1 MSEERISKPPST
13 CDRLYEYFTADGLCL
28 QSLHGA
34 LIAMTSTGI
43 GVRGQPDPDGRMV
56 RSGSVGFKQ
65 RDQDTL
71 AGRLNDDGARSERP
85 SKAQRYAETA
95 KVIALLTAEQVRVL
109 QLAYGPQD
117 AIPELKLELAGSA
130 QARASLEGPGQER
143 ARKQRA
149 AELGNWAQVMVE
161 TEAARAGLSEWL
173 AIKRAALAKQSDAI
187 EPGAN
192 LVEWAMAHMDS
203 EMGHLKSARQDVVV
217 SVSTWLVHHASKI
230 QKSACRVEAHKQVTE
245 AWNAWMAA
253 RKALGMVR
261 SGPRLHRGFV
271 YHRGEES

>member
-13 CDRLYEYFTADGLCL
+13 CDRLYEYFTADVLCL

-34 LIAMTSTGI
+34 LIAMASTGI

-71 AGRLNDDGARSERP
+71 AGRLNDDGARSEKP

-161 TEAARAGLSEWL
+161 TEAAKKHWNPAKGSLS
-173 AIKRAALAKQSDAI
+173 R
-187 EPGAN
+187 
-192 LVEWAMAHMDS
+192 
-203 EMGHLKSARQDVVV
+203 
-217 SVSTWLVHHASKI
+217 WLVHHASKTE
-230 QKSACRVEAHKQVTE
+230 KSACRVEAHKSVCA
-245 AWNAWMAA
+245 AWQAWMAA